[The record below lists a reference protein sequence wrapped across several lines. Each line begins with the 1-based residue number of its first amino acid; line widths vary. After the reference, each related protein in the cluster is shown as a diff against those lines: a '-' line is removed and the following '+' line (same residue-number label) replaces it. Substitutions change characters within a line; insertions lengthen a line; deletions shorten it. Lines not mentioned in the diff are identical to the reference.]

1 MYITISV
8 YYNYYNYIIFIQV
21 NKLTRSLK
29 GLFNVPCSKN
39 LDQSSIILF
48 WILV

>member
-8 YYNYYNYIIFIQV
+8 YYNYYNCIIFIQV

-29 GLFNVPCSKN
+29 CLFKVPCSKN
-39 LDQSSIILF
+39 LDQSILYTCIILF
-48 WILV
+48 